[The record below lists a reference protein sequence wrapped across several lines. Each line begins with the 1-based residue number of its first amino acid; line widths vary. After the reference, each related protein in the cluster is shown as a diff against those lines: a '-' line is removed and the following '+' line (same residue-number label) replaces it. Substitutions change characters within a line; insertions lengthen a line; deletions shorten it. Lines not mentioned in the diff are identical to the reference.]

1 MVVGT
6 LNAMSAYRASA
17 NYGQNITPVR
27 SAKKVRFEDAAV
39 IPVGRGQEES
49 KSPQASS
56 AQKISSVQAK
66 RNEKAMNAIAS
77 HMQGQNA
84 YYDSAMQGGT
94 YSVVGSIFDATA

>member
-27 SAKKVRFEDAAV
+27 SAKKIRFEDAAV
-39 IPVGRGQEES
+39 IPVGRGREES
-49 KSPQASS
+49 ESQQTAST
-56 AQKISSVQAK
+56 QKISSMQAK
-66 RNEKAMNAIAS
+66 KNEQVMNAIAS

-84 YYDSAMQGGT
+84 YYDNAMQGGT
-94 YSVVGSIFDATA
+94 YSVVGSLFDATA